1 MRMLTA
7 ATAFLVVLPG
17 QVCAWAQLDA
27 AEIVRRSVEANE
39 RNYAALPR
47 FNYLKVE
54 RVPDGSTRTYDELML
69 YGSRYSRLVAI
80 NSEPLSSERQQE
92 EQRRLDEVTRR
103 RSAESA
109 AERAK
114 RVRIYEQERARDQL
128 LLNEMARAFDFTL
141 VGEERLGSWDAYVL
155 KATPRRGYKA
165 PDMRAR
171 VLTGMVGTLWIEKSS
186 FQWVRVEAEVIRP
199 VSIQGFLAKVQ
210 PGTKF
215 RLDQEPVAEGLW
227 LPTHYSMTA
236 RARVLFFFSKN
247 SDEEE
252 SYSGYRPA
260 EITPNG

>member
-1 MRMLTA
+1 MRILTA
-7 ATAFLVVLPG
+7 AIAFLLVLPA
-17 QVCAWAQLDA
+17 QACAWAQLDA
-27 AEIVRRSVEANE
+27 AEIVRRSVEAND

-54 RVPDGSTRTYDELML
+54 RVPDGGTRTYDELML

-80 NSEPLSSERQQE
+80 NGEPLSSDLQQE
-92 EQRRLDEVTRR
+92 EQRRLDEATRR

-114 RVRIYEQERARDQL
+114 RVRVYEQERARDQL
-128 LLNEMARAFDFTL
+128 LLNELAKAFDFTL
-141 VGEERLGSWDAYVL
+141 VREERLGSWDAYVL
-155 KATPRRGYKA
+155 KATSRRGYKA

-227 LPTHYSMTA
+227 LPVHYSMTA
-236 RARVLFFFSKN
+236 RARVLFFFSRN

-252 SYSGYRPA
+252 SYSTYRPA
-260 EITPNG
+260 DITPNG